1 MKKRKSFLKKLLL
14 TVWIALMLAEAA
26 RLLGIAELSAFSLG
40 AGVWAEDASE
50 TEALLLKLAENSPD
64 IAIIYENKEAYP
76 QALLTAL
83 ANNPEMVEFVKG
95 YLTTEHIA
103 TGGFSEEELTAEFPL
118 LLQWDKRWGY
128 VDYGSNNIGVAGC
141 GPTCLS
147 MVILALTGNENA
159 TPDELAEYSEENGH
173 YVKGA
178 GTAWSLMTEGAEAYG
193 LRAEEISLDEKSM
206 QDCLDNGNPIICVVR
221 KGDFTTS
228 GHFIVIYGYDE
239 NGFLVNDPNSISR
252 SERQWEFETLK
263 GQIKNLWAYEYPALP

>member
-14 TVWIALMLAEAA
+14 IVWIALMLAEAA
-26 RLLGIAELSAFSLG
+26 RLLGITELSAFSI
-40 AGVWAEDASE
+40 GVGVRAEDASE

-64 IAIIYENKEAYP
+64 IATIYENKEAYS

-95 YLTTEHIA
+95 YLTTEHIV
-103 TGGFSEEELTAEFPL
+103 TGGFSEEELTEEFPW

-159 TPDELAEYSEENGH
+159 TPDKLAEYSEENGH

-193 LRAEEISLDEKSM
+193 LRAEEISLDEKNM
-206 QDCLDNGNPIICVVR
+206 QDCLGNGNPIICAMR

-228 GHFIVIYGYDE
+228 GHFIVIYGYDD
-239 NGFLVNDPNSISR
+239 NGFLVNDPNSTSR
-252 SERQWEFETLK
+252 SGRQWEFETLR
-263 GQIKNLWAYEYPALP
+263 GQIKNLWAYECK

>member
-14 TVWIALMLAEAA
+14 IVWIALMLAEAA
-26 RLLGIAELSAFSLG
+26 RLLGITELSAFSI
-40 AGVWAEDASE
+40 GVGVRAEDASE

-64 IAIIYENKEAYP
+64 IATIYENKEAYP

-95 YLTTEHIA
+95 YLTTEHTV
-103 TGGFSEEELTAEFPL
+103 TGGFSEEELTEEFPL

-159 TPDELAEYSEENGH
+159 TPDKLAEYSEENGH

-193 LRAEEISLDEKSM
+193 LRAEEISLDEKNM
-206 QDCLDNGNPIICVVR
+206 QDCLDNGNPIICAMR
-221 KGDFTTS
+221 KGDFTIS

-239 NGFLVNDPNSISR
+239 KGFLVNDPNSTSR
-252 SERQWEFETLK
+252 SGRQWEFETLR
-263 GQIKNLWAYEYPALP
+263 GQIKNLWAYECK

>member
-76 QALLTAL
+76 QELLTAL

-95 YLTTEHIA
+95 YLTTEHIV

-193 LRAEEISLDEKSM
+193 LRAEEISLDEKNM

>member
-95 YLTTEHIA
+95 YLTTEHIV

-263 GQIKNLWAYEYPALP
+263 GQIKNLWAYECE